1 MQLAQDQLGKMC
13 KCLMECRLYI
23 PDDIEYIEQDLEQL
37 KGLFLADGQGLPA
50 EDVDSLCA
58 PVVDLLNVLQLET
71 GILIKNFKD
80 VSFSCLPVIMPLLK
94 RLLLCMPAVKVSACV
109 GLNYLV
115 FKATV
120 LSGL

>member
-1 MQLAQDQLGKMC
+1 MC
-13 KCLMECRLYI
+13 TSLLECRLYI
-23 PDDIEYIEQDLEQL
+23 PDDIDYIEQDLEQL

-80 VSFSCLPVIMPLLK
+80 VSSLAASL
-94 RLLLCMPAVKVSACV
+94 
-109 GLNYLV
+109 
-115 FKATV
+115 
-120 LSGL
+120 